1 MVEMLVKGHAVS
13 VPVFMYVI
21 FGAMGIGGFAAG
33 MYLGTAITVGGLR
46 KMIEKRRWRR

>member
-1 MVEMLVKGHAVS
+1 MAEMLVRGHAVS

>member
-13 VPVFMYVI
+13 VPVFMYVV
-21 FGAMGIGGFAAG
+21 FGAMGIGGFATG
-33 MYLGTAITVGGLR
+33 MYLGAAVATSSLR